1 MQHLYEN
8 ITITILLYK
17 ESYEL
22 ISNCLNKLD
31 GFKIILVDND
41 NNSYLKKKINKEFDI
56 HKYILNN
63 RNLGWSKGVNQAILC
78 CDTKFVLNL
87 SADCHIEKESISKLY
102 DGINKYEN
110 CFITTPTMIKTDN
123 SLTHSGGTLIE
134 KNLGYKVLNLEGDTC
149 VDFPMTAAVLF
160 RKNEMVELGLFDE
173 DFFLYYPDIEIGRR
187 VKSTNKSIIQI
198 FRSRAFHSMGR
209 LKINNPIK
217 RVFFRNYFYTLDELI
232 YYHKVNLHLKPLEN
246 LKNEIPNLFKKM
258 FLNLFI
264 FKFADVVVC
273 FSKIFAYFQFKNKY
287 LKKKIIEK

>member
-1 MQHLYEN
+1 
-8 ITITILLYK
+8 
-17 ESYEL
+17 
-22 ISNCLNKLD
+22 
-31 GFKIILVDND
+31 
-41 NNSYLKKKINKEFDI
+41 
-56 HKYILNN
+56 
-63 RNLGWSKGVNQAILC
+63 
-78 CDTKFVLNL
+78 
-87 SADCHIEKESISKLY
+87 
-102 DGINKYEN
+102 
-110 CFITTPTMIKTDN
+110 MIKTDN

-232 YYHKVNLHLKPLEN
+232 YYHKVDLHLKPMEN